1 MNTVPT
7 ILIVDDE
14 PTTLAI
20 LAEILEPEYRIRVAR
35 SGAQAVKAAVTN
47 PRPDL
52 MLLDVQ
58 MPDMNGYQVI
68 AALRQN
74 PASQDIPVIFVTAR
88 NTALDEE
95 QGLRFGAAD
104 YIAKPPQPSVV
115 RARVHTQ
122 LENKA
127 ARDILKQHNASL
139 MSDLLRAQQVGH
151 IGSWHA
157 DLKTG
162 QLTWSPEAY
171 RLFGLEAGTPLRL
184 ETYFENV
191 YSEDRDRVW
200 AAWQSALAGQPYD
213 IEHRTAQSQGQVWIR
228 AIAEF
233 EGWEQGKPT
242 AAFGTGQDITER
254 KQHQQQLEMLAF
266 RDPLTTLLN
275 RHGFTQTLEQKL
287 QQMAG
292 DLYETCL
299 YQIDLDKLGQIN
311 RNLGAQAG
319 DEVLR
324 VLSQRLAT
332 FAGASDNV
340 ARLGG
345 DQFAVV
351 RYDCIGSD
359 GCVAKQVQA
368 LQDLITHPIK
378 LGNDT
383 VRVTACIG
391 SVRNTGNMIHQAGVL
406 LRMAD
411 QAMYQAKLG
420 RKGSSAQF
428 DLSQYRVDQ
437 SRQDKLHEIRHG
449 LQERQFR
456 LYYQPK
462 IDLLTGGLVG
472 LEALIRWQH
481 PERGLLGPSEF
492 IPYLESHPLMVELG
506 DWVIGA
512 ALAQTLSWQDEG
524 LKAVVS
530 VNVASNQLEHPEF
543 VTTLADRLTACP
555 SLNVSQLVIEPSLF
569 ELEILETGP
578 MLDLE
583 QVAQTFDQLRAV
595 GVTISLDDFGAGH
608 SSLQMLHGLSPNS
621 IKIDRSFVL
630 GMLDD
635 DKNMEIVRAILGL
648 GRIFGLKVIA
658 EGVETPAHGQ
668 ALIKLGCR
676 YAQGYAIA
684 RPMPADQVIDWAA
697 QWQSQMPGW
706 IGLGQVCLYGNGTE
720 TAAPVEINHASK
732 ACP

>member
-14 PTTLAI
+14 PTTLAV
-20 LAEILEPEYRIRVAR
+20 LAEILEPAYQIRAAK
-35 SGAQAVKAAVTN
+35 SGAQALKAAVTN
-47 PRPDL
+47 PKPDL

-58 MPDMNGYQVI
+58 MPDMTGYQVI
-68 AALRQN
+68 EALRQN
-74 PASQDIPVIFVTAR
+74 PASQEMPVIFVTAR

-95 QGLRFGAAD
+95 LGLRCGAAD
-104 YIAKPPQPSVV
+104 YITKPLQPSVV

-127 ARDILKQHNASL
+127 ARDILKQRNASL
-139 MSDLLRAQQVGH
+139 MNDLLRAQQVGH
-151 IGSWHA
+151 IGSWH
-157 DLKTG
+157 LEFKTG
-162 QLTWSPEAY
+162 QLTWSPETY
-171 RLFGLEAGTPLRL
+171 RLFGLEEGTPLSA
-184 ETYFENV
+184 ESYFENV

-200 AAWQSALAGQPYD
+200 AAWEAALEGQPYD

-233 EGWEQGKPT
+233 DSWEQGKPT
-242 AAFGTGQDITER
+242 AAFGTGQDITE
-254 KQHQQQLEMLAF
+254 KKWHQQQLERLAF
-266 RDPLTTLLN
+266 RDPLTGLLN
-275 RHGFTQTLEQKL
+275 RYGFTQNLEQKL
-287 QQMAG
+287 KQMAG

-311 RNLGAQAG
+311 HSLGDRAG

-324 VLSQRLAT
+324 VMSQRLLT
-332 FAGASDNV
+332 FAESPDRV

-345 DQFAVV
+345 DQFVAV
-351 RYDCIGSD
+351 RYDCIGSNS
-359 GCVAKQVQA
+359 CVAQQVQA
-368 LQDLITHPIK
+368 LEDLITHPIK
-378 LGNDT
+378 VGDDT
-383 VRVTACIG
+383 IRMTACIG
-391 SVRNTGNMIHQAGVL
+391 SVRNTGNRVRHAGVL

-411 QAMYQAKLG
+411 HAMYQAKLG
-420 RKGSSAQF
+420 GKGNSTQF
-428 DLSQYRVDQ
+428 DVLRYQVEQ
-437 SRQDKLHEIRHG
+437 SRQDKLKEIRHG
-449 LQERQFR
+449 LSERQFR

-481 PERGLLGPSEF
+481 PERGLIGPNEF
-492 IPYLESHPLMVELG
+492 IPYLEGHPLMVDLG

-512 ALAQTLSWQDEG
+512 ALAQTLNWQSHG
-524 LKAVVS
+524 LKTVVS

-543 VTTLADRLTACP
+543 VETLADRLTTCP
-555 SLNVSQLVIEPSLF
+555 SLDVSQLIIEPSLF

-578 MLDLE
+578 MVDLE
-583 QVAQTFDQLRAV
+583 QVSQTFDELRKV
-595 GVTISLDDFGAGH
+595 GVKIALDDFGAGH
-608 SSLQMLHGLSPNS
+608 SSLQMLHRLSPDS

-635 DKNMEIVRAILGL
+635 DKNLEIIRAILGL

-658 EGVETPAHGQ
+658 EGLETPAHGQ
-668 ALIKLGCR
+668 ALIKMGCR

-684 RPMPADQVIDWAA
+684 RPMPANQVIDWLAK
-697 QWQSQMPGW
+697 WQTQMPGW
-706 IGLGQVCLYGNGTE
+706 IGLGQDGDQLKAGRQCSS
-720 TAAPVEINHASK
+720 ASY
-732 ACP
+732 

>member
-1 MNTVPT
+1 MNTPPT

-35 SGAQAVKAAVTN
+35 SGTQAVKAAVTN

-52 MLLDVQ
+52 ILLDVQ
-58 MPDMNGYQVI
+58 MPDMNGYQVM

-74 PASQDIPVIFVTAR
+74 PASKGIPVIFVTAR
-88 NTALDEE
+88 STALDEE
-95 QGLRFGAAD
+95 QGLRSGAAD
-104 YIAKPPQPSVV
+104 YITKPPQPSVV

-127 ARDILKQHNASL
+127 ARDLLKQDNVSL
-139 MSDLLRAQQVGH
+139 MKNLLRAQQLGH
-151 IGSWHA
+151 IGSWHV

-162 QLTWSPEAY
+162 HLTWSPETY
-171 RLFGLEAGTPLRL
+171 RLFGLELNTPLKI
-184 ETYFENV
+184 ETYFENI

-233 EGWEQGKPT
+233 EGWDQGKPT
-242 AAFGTGQDITER
+242 VAFGTGQDITER

-266 RDPLTTLLN
+266 RDPLTKLLN
-275 RHGFTQTLEQKL
+275 RHGFTQTLEQSL
-287 QQMAG
+287 QQMKG

-311 RNLGAQAG
+311 RNLGEQAG

-324 VLSQRLAT
+324 VISQRLAT
-332 FAGASDNV
+332 FAGASDRV

-359 GCVAKQVQA
+359 CCVAKQVQA
-368 LQDLITHPIK
+368 LQDLITHPIN

-391 SVRNTGNMIHQAGVL
+391 SVRNTGNTVHQAGVL
-406 LRMAD
+406 LRMVD

-420 RKGSSAQF
+420 GKSNSAQF
-428 DLSQYRVDQ
+428 DLSQYRVEQ
-437 SRQDKLHEIRHG
+437 SRQDKLNEIRHG

-462 IDLLTGGLVG
+462 IDLLTGRLVG

-481 PERGLLGPSEF
+481 PERGLVGPGEF
-492 IPYLESHPLMVELG
+492 IPHLEGHPLMVELG

-512 ALAQTLSWQDEG
+512 ALAQALRWQSSG
-524 LKAVVS
+524 LKTVVS

-555 SLNVSQLVIEPSLF
+555 SLNVSQQVIEPSLF

-578 MLDLE
+578 LLNLE
-583 QVAQTFDQLRAV
+583 EVAQTFEQLKAV
-595 GVTISLDDFGAGH
+595 GVTISLDDFGVGH
-608 SSLQMLHGLSPNS
+608 SSLQMLYRLSPHS
-621 IKIDRSFVL
+621 LKIDRSFVL

-635 DKNMEIVRAILGL
+635 DKSMEIVRAILGL
-648 GRIFGLKVIA
+648 GQIFGLKVVA

-697 QWQSQMPGW
+697 QWQSQMPRW
-706 IGLGQVCLYGNGTE
+706 IGLGQICLYEMSGMSEMSRGLSVD
-720 TAAPVEINHASK
+720 P
-732 ACP
+732 